1 MLWVSVLDFFY
12 WLSGATLGGIFGN
25 LITFSTKGL
34 DFVMTSMF
42 VVIFVEQ
49 WLKDKSHVSAVL
61 GIVLSVVSLLLFGP
75 ENFVIPAMIM
85 MLLALTAL
93 RPKLGKLQIFKSE
106 VEHKELTERE
116 TTNEKGGNITYMILV
131 QTVFA

>member
-1 MLWVSVLDFFY
+1 
-12 WLSGATLGGIFGN
+12 
-25 LITFSTKGL
+25 
-34 DFVMTSMF
+34 MTSMF
-42 VVIFVEQ
+42 VVILVEQ
-49 WLKDKSHVSAVL
+49 WLKDKSHVSAIL

>member
-12 WLSGATLGGIFGN
+12 WLSGATPGGIFGN

-49 WLKDKSHVSAVL
+49 WLKDKSHVSAIL
-61 GIVLSVVSLLLFGP
+61 GTQRA
-75 ENFVIPAMIM
+75 N
-85 MLLALTAL
+85 
-93 RPKLGKLQIFKSE
+93 R
-106 VEHKELTERE
+106 
-116 TTNEKGGNITYMILV
+116 KGNH
-131 QTVFA
+131 Q

>member
-49 WLKDKSHVSAVL
+49 WLKDKSHVSAIL
-61 GIVLSVVSLLLFGP
+61 GIVLSVVSLLLFGH